1 MLFPGRAGAKLMAR
15 TYHDMFRPAYELPA
29 AITWAASSVGFLA
42 LQPPAWPFM
51 AMAAAGA
58 FTIRGKQTLDL
69 YRFRASL
76 SALRVES
83 ISVADAMG
91 ISRRLLKLDGAK
103 RKATEGSGGFWLGRG
118 FRWTQ
123 HHAEVARQIMLRSP
137 DEIKGVPQ
145 WLPQPILSRL
155 YPKNFVPLKEDA
167 IGVPWIHGI
176 SATEEE
182 ISLPVEALPGQ
193 TLLVG
198 TTRAGKTKLY
208 ELISTQIVHIGKI
221 LIIIDPK
228 GDKQWKKRVERE
240 CKRAKR
246 KFLYFHPAHPSKS
259 IRLNPLANWNTVS
272 DVATRIGQLI
282 DAEGTF
288 GAFAWKTLFRVMRA
302 EVADGRRPTIK
313 SAKEYIQNGVEPLL
327 ERLITKV
334 LRMHEGDAWD
344 ADLQQYVVQAPRGK
358 SSPIKSERL
367 EGMIGKFQALKLHD
381 EAIES
386 LISMV
391 NHSKEHYSK
400 MIQVL
405 EPIMEMLGS
414 DELGAMLSPDP
425 FDMNDKRPIYDTQK
439 IIEENAVLYVGLDSL
454 SNKIIGSAIGSI
466 LLADIASVAG
476 AIYNFQDPKDIYVMI
491 DEAAEVINDQCIQI
505 LNKGGGAGIKA
516 LVATQTIDD
525 LTAVFGSK
533 AKTGQ
538 ALGNLNN
545 VICLRVKD
553 PDMAS
558 WIADS
563 FGTTSA
569 REIRVTH
576 STGSG
581 SSKSFTEF
589 SGNNSQT
596 MAEIEIPFVSPDLLT
611 RLPSLQY
618 FAFLAGSTLYKG
630 RLPILH

>member
-1 MLFPGRAGAKLMAR
+1 
-15 TYHDMFRPAYELPA
+15 
-29 AITWAASSVGFLA
+29 
-42 LQPPAWPFM
+42 
-51 AMAAAGA
+51 
-58 FTIRGKQTLDL
+58 
-69 YRFRASL
+69 
-76 SALRVES
+76 
-83 ISVADAMG
+83 
-91 ISRRLLKLDGAK
+91 
-103 RKATEGSGGFWLGRG
+103 
-118 FRWTQ
+118 
-123 HHAEVARQIMLRSP
+123 
-137 DEIKGVPQ
+137 
-145 WLPQPILSRL
+145 
-155 YPKNFVPLKEDA
+155 
-167 IGVPWIHGI
+167 
-176 SATEEE
+176 
-182 ISLPVEALPGQ
+182 
-193 TLLVG
+193 
-198 TTRAGKTKLY
+198 
-208 ELISTQIVHIGKI
+208 
-221 LIIIDPK
+221 
-228 GDKQWKKRVERE
+228 
-240 CKRAKR
+240 
-246 KFLYFHPAHPSKS
+246 
-259 IRLNPLANWNTVS
+259 
-272 DVATRIGQLI
+272 
-282 DAEGTF
+282 
-288 GAFAWKTLFRVMRA
+288 
-302 EVADGRRPTIK
+302 
-313 SAKEYIQNGVEPLL
+313 
-327 ERLITKV
+327 
-334 LRMHEGDAWD
+334 
-344 ADLQQYVVQAPRGK
+344 VQAPRGK